1 MRKRYIIIPII
12 VLLLVVG
19 WSWRYI
25 TMNAYYDSFVTQ
37 KKVVFEIGEKV
48 PFEDDQGKGKENLNG
63 YSIQVNHFEVQDFS
77 TYAESIGFEMD
88 EHYYPGEKVALVSIT
103 LFNDNSEA
111 EGVMLT
117 YYDLNGVDQIIN
129 MDWDLLIAANP
140 ILEGN
145 YGITLLP
152 GTECNLVLPYKMQE
166 EFFGS
171 WTWNHFDDYDLFLKL
186 TSYPTEKLI
195 KVQ

>member
-1 MRKRYIIIPII
+1 MKRRYIIIPII
-12 VLLLVVG
+12 VLLLAVG

-25 TMNAYYDSFVTQ
+25 TMNAYYDSFVNQ
-37 KKVVFEIGEKV
+37 EKVIFKVGEKV
-48 PFEDDQGKGKENLNG
+48 PFEDDQYNKKSLNG
-63 YSIQVNHFEVQDFS
+63 YSIQVNHFEVQDFY
-77 TYAESIGFEMD
+77 TYAESIGFAMD
-88 EHYYPGEKVALVSIT
+88 DHYYPGEKVALVSIT
-103 LFNDNSEA
+103 LFNDNSDA

-117 YYDLNGVDQIIN
+117 DYNLYGVDQIIN

-145 YGITLLP
+145 YGITLLH
-152 GTECNLVLPYKMQE
+152 GTECNLILPYKMQK

-195 KVQ
+195 QVQ

>member
-1 MRKRYIIIPII
+1 MKKKYIIIPII
-12 VLLLVVG
+12 ALLLAIG

-25 TMNAYYDSFVTQ
+25 TMNAYYDSFVNQ
-37 KKVVFEIGEKV
+37 EKVIFKVGEKV
-48 PFEDDQGKGKENLNG
+48 PFEEDLYNKKSLNG
-63 YSIQVNHFEVQDFS
+63 YSIQVNRFEVQDFY
-77 TYAESIGFEMD
+77 TYAESIGFVMD
-88 EHYYPGEKVALVSIT
+88 DHYYPGEKVALLSIT
-103 LFNDNSEA
+103 LFNDNSDA

-117 YYDLNGVDQIIN
+117 YYNLYGVDQIIN

-152 GTECNLVLPYKMQE
+152 GTECSLVLPYKMQK

-195 KVQ
+195 RVQ